1 MTNATTRQVPLRW
14 LNYLLMIVVGA
25 IVVVPLFWLVTSA
38 LKPSAEIYRWP
49 LTWIPSRPEWSNFID
64 AWNAA
69 PFAKFFLNST
79 IVTVIGAAIKL
90 VLALT
95 TAYAFVFLKFP
106 AKNILFLV
114 MLGALMVPG
123 HVTLLVNYLTVSNLG
138 WINTYAGLIV
148 PGVAS
153 VLGTFLLR
161 QYMMTIPKELVEA
174 ATMDGAGHLRILLT
188 LIVPLARPT
197 IITVAMIAIIDDWN
211 SFIWPLIVT
220 NTVDMRTLPVG
231 LLYLKDNEGFN
242 NWGAIMAGTTMVA
255 VPILILFF
263 IAQRYVVAG
272 LTQGAVKG

>member
-1 MTNATTRQVPLRW
+1 VTNATTRQVPLRW

-123 HVTLLVNYLTVSNLG
+123 HVTLLVNYLTVSDLG

>member
-95 TAYAFVFLKFP
+95 TAYAFVFLRFP

-123 HVTLLVNYLTVSNLG
+123 HVTLLVNYLTVSDLG

>member
-1 MTNATTRQVPLRW
+1 VTNATTRQVPLRW

-95 TAYAFVFLKFP
+95 TAYAFVFLRFP

-123 HVTLLVNYLTVSNLG
+123 HVTLLVNYLTVSDLG